1 MAAYI
6 DLIGIRKSY
15 GASPVA
21 AVDGVDLSIQK
32 GEFVTL
38 LGSSGCGKTTTLR
51 CIAGFEMP
59 DTGTIRF
66 SGEDITYSQ
75 PSERDMRMVFQDFA
89 LFPNMTISENVAF
102 GLRLKK
108 MRGRY
113 SEAQIRAR
121 VEEYLS
127 LVQLADHGKKMP
139 HQLSGG
145 QKQRTALAR
154 ALITDPAVVLFDE
167 PLASLDAN
175 LRKAMQV
182 EIKRLHR
189 QFNKTFIYVTHD
201 QEEAMAMSD
210 RIVVMNKG
218 RIVQSG
224 SPEEVYSQPNSKFV
238 ANFIDRANILTGI
251 VETVDGSTAKIRL
264 ASGATLSAPTN
275 DATISGK
282 TVGVMI
288 RVDRVSLGE
297 DGSDQRNIL
306 RGIVA
311 ERLFLGA
318 KNEYVIELADGAGRI
333 SVHERTAGAQ
343 ASIGDVVPLCVL
355 PDDIRVLAA

>member
-6 DLIGIRKSY
+6 NLKGVRKSY
-15 GASPVA
+15 GASGIA
-21 AVDGVDLSIQK
+21 AVDGIDLEIQK
-32 GEFVTL
+32 GEFITL

-51 CIAGFEMP
+51 CIAGFEVP
-59 DTGTIRF
+59 DTGSIQF
-66 SGEDITYSQ
+66 EGEDITYTP

-89 LFPNMTISENVAF
+89 LFPNLTIFENVAF

-113 SEAQIRAR
+113 SAAEIRQR
-121 VEEYLS
+121 VENYLG
-127 LVQLADHGKKMP
+127 LVQLADHAGKMP

-210 RIVVMNKG
+210 RIVVMSHG
-218 RIVQSG
+218 SIVQSG
-224 SPEEVYSQPNSKFV
+224 SPEEVYNKPNSKFV
-238 ANFIDRANILTGI
+238 ASFIDRANVLAGT
-251 VETVDGSTAKIRL
+251 VQAVDGHMATIRL
-264 ASGATLSAPTN
+264 SDGTTLAAPANSATVSGR
-275 DATISGK
+275 

-288 RVDRVSLGE
+288 RVDRVAIGE
-297 DGSDQRNIL
+297 GPAESGNVL
-306 RGIVA
+306 KGTVT
-311 ERLFLGA
+311 ERLFLGS
-318 KNEYVIELADGAGRI
+318 KNEYVIELADGAGRM
-333 SVHERTAGAQ
+333 SVHDKTTGLQ
-343 ASIGDVVPLCVL
+343 AMIGDTVPLSVL

>member
-1 MAAYI
+1 MAPYI
-6 DLIGIRKSY
+6 DLIGIRKTY
-15 GASPVA
+15 GNSNVA
-21 AVDGVDLSIQK
+21 AVDGIDLSIQK
-32 GEFVTL
+32 GEFITL

-59 DTGTIRF
+59 DAGTIRF
-66 SGEDITYSQ
+66 DGQDITYAQ
-75 PSERDMRMVFQDFA
+75 ASERDMRMVFQDFA
-89 LFPNMTISENVAF
+89 LFPNLTIFENVAF
-102 GLRLKK
+102 GLRLKR

-113 SEAQIRAR
+113 TEAEIRER
-121 VEEYLS
+121 VETYLG
-127 LVQLADHGKKMP
+127 LVHLSDHIKKMP

-210 RIVVMNKG
+210 RIVVMSHG

-224 SPEEVYSQPNSKFV
+224 SPEDVYNKPNSKFV
-238 ANFIDRANILTGI
+238 ANFIDRANVLSGT
-251 VETVDGSTAKIRL
+251 VEAVDGGTAIIRL
-264 ASGATLSAPTN
+264 ANGVTLSAPAN
-275 DATISGK
+275 SATVSGNA
-282 TVGVMI
+282 VGVMI
-288 RVDRVSLGE
+288 RVDRVAIGE
-297 DGSDQRNIL
+297 DATPGKNVL
-306 RGIVA
+306 RGTVT

-318 KNEYVIELADGAGRI
+318 
-333 SVHERTAGAQ
+333 
-343 ASIGDVVPLCVL
+343 
-355 PDDIRVLAA
+355 

>member
-6 DLIGIRKSY
+6 DLIGIRKTY
-15 GASPVA
+15 GTSNVA

-32 GEFVTL
+32 GEFITL

-59 DTGTIRF
+59 DTGTIRVD
-66 SGEDITYSQ
+66 GEDITYSQ

-89 LFPNMTISENVAF
+89 LFPNLTISENVAF

-108 MRGRY
+108 MRGRFT
-113 SEAQIRAR
+113 EVQIRER

-224 SPEEVYSQPNSKFV
+224 SPEEVYTQPNSKFV
-238 ANFIDRANILTGI
+238 ANFIDRANVLTGI
-251 VETVDGSTAKIRL
+251 VEFVDGPTAKIRL
-264 ASGATLSAPTN
+264 ASGATLSAPAN
-275 DATISGK
+275 AATISGK

-288 RVDRVSLGE
+288 RVDRVALGE

-306 RGIVA
+306 RGTVA

-333 SVHERTAGAQ
+333 SVHERTTGAQ
-343 ASIGDVVPLCVL
+343 ASIGDVVPLSVL